1 MTPRNVLFLC
11 TGNSARS
18 ILAEAILNERGA
30 GRWRAYSAG
39 SRPTGT
45 VNPAALEE
53 LEARGIP
60 TDGLASKSWDGYA
73 QRGAPRFDYIFTV
86 CDNAIG
92 QSCPLL
98 RGSPM
103 AVHWGLPDP
112 AAVRGTE
119 QEVRRAFG
127 RAYERL
133 SAMIDGLLLLP
144 IETMARADVRK
155 ALRQIA
161 LEPDA

>member
-1 MTPRNVLFLC
+1 
-11 TGNSARS
+11 
-18 ILAEAILNERGA
+18 
-30 GRWRAYSAG
+30 
-39 SRPTGT
+39 
-45 VNPAALEE
+45 
-53 LEARGIP
+53 
-60 TDGLASKSWDGYA
+60 
-73 QRGAPRFDYIFTV
+73 
-86 CDNAIG
+86 
-92 QSCPLL
+92 
-98 RGSPM
+98 M